1 MSVQNGPIWHKDI
14 ETLKNISCWRPVC
27 LFTTKMKRAYLELH
41 IAVILLGFTAILG
54 KLITIDAV
62 PLVWWRVLIT
72 AASLLVFS
80 SVRNGFTE
88 LPRKL
93 RFQYLATGGL
103 LAVHWILFFLSIK
116 LANVS
121 VALVAFST
129 TTFFTAI
136 SEPLVV
142 GGRIQK
148 YEVFLGVLIVPAMA
162 LIVSELDLSLHL
174 GLWVGLISAVAIAVF
189 TSITKKMITKAG
201 PLQITFY
208 QMVGAFFFISVF
220 MPVLPGK
227 FTDKIHIEGSD
238 IIYILLLAL
247 MCTTLAYVLAIRSL
261 RHLTAFASNLTI
273 SLEPIYGIILAIL
286 IFSEHESLS
295 VTFYIGAA
303 AILCAVFSYP
313 VLRRRQNNKSKQ
325 DAGTA

>member
-1 MSVQNGPIWHKDI
+1 
-14 ETLKNISCWRPVC
+14 
-27 LFTTKMKRAYLELH
+27 MKRAYLELH

-54 KLITIDAV
+54 KLITIEAV

-72 AASLLVFS
+72 AGSLLVFT
-80 SVRNGFTE
+80 SVRRGFKE
-88 LPRKL
+88 VSWRLKVRY
-93 RFQYLATGGL
+93 FATGGL
-103 LAVHWILFFLSIK
+103 LAIHWILFFLSIK

-148 YEVFLGVLIVPAMA
+148 YEVLLGILIVPAMA

-174 GLWVGLISAVAIAVF
+174 GLWVGLISAVVIAVF
-189 TSITKKMITKAG
+189 TSITKKMITEAG

-208 QMVGAFFFISVF
+208 QMAGAFFFISLF
-220 MPVLPGK
+220 MPLLPGT
-227 FTDKIHIEGSD
+227 FADKIRLEGND
-238 IIYILLLAL
+238 IIYMLLLAL
-247 MCTTLAYVLAIRSL
+247 ICTTLAYVLAIRSL

-273 SLEPIYGIILAIL
+273 SLEPIYGIILAIV
-286 IFSEHESLS
+286 IFSEHESLPT
-295 VTFYIGAA
+295 TFYIGAI

-313 VLRRRQNNKSKQ
+313 VLRRRQNKKLKR

>member
-1 MSVQNGPIWHKDI
+1 
-14 ETLKNISCWRPVC
+14 
-27 LFTTKMKRAYLELH
+27 MKRAYLELH

-54 KLITIDAV
+54 KLITIEAV

-72 AASLLVFS
+72 AGSLLVFA
-80 SVRNGFTE
+80 SVRRGFTE
-88 LPRKL
+88 VSQKL
-93 RFQYLATGGL
+93 KFQYFATGGL
-103 LAVHWILFFLSIK
+103 LAIHWILFFLSIK

-148 YEVFLGVLIVPAMA
+148 YEVLLGVMIVPAMA

-174 GLWVGLISAVAIAVF
+174 GLWVGLISAIVIAVF
-189 TSITKKMITKAG
+189 TSITKKMITEAG

-208 QMVGAFFFISVF
+208 QMTGAFVFISIF
-220 MPVLPGK
+220 MPMLPGS
-227 FTDKIHIEGSD
+227 FGDKIHLEGND
-238 IIYILLLAL
+238 ILYMLLLAL
-247 MCTTLAYVLAIRSL
+247 ICTTLAYVLAIRSL

-273 SLEPIYGIILAIL
+273 SLEPIYGIILAIVL
-286 IFSEHESLS
+286 FSEHESLP

-313 VLRRRQNNKSKQ
+313 VLRRRQNRKSKQ
-325 DAGTA
+325 DAGTV